1 MVARYTRQSRL
12 ADVGERGQERLLGT
26 QARVPEGGL
35 AHEIEARYL
44 AAAGVKVVRAP
55 RAEGAALE
63 VDPEPGHMFADPAA
77 RAVAEGARRA
87 LDVICAALATPESS
101 T

>member
-1 MVARYTRQSRL
+1 VVARYTRQSRL
-12 ADVGERGQERLLGT
+12 ADVGERGQQRLLGT

-35 AHEIEARYL
+35 AHDIEARYL
-44 AAAGVKVVRAP
+44 AAAGVQVVRAP
-55 RAEGAALE
+55 REQGAALE
-63 VDPEPGHMFADPAA
+63 VDPEPGHVFADPAA

-87 LDVICAALATPESS
+87 LDVIRGVLATETS